1 MKKQKI
7 LWTKKMTTDSKSQ
20 KKHPKKSDSPERFF
34 QEINVEFL
42 IHELKGPISIVE
54 TGLRS
59 LLERKEKYG
68 PLSTRQEKTLKRAA
82 KNIKKTREM
91 VNGLLEIG
99 RSEAG
104 ACICCRFQPSRTVHE
119 VVLDGLETALGA
131 IFDESK
137 EDWKENEMYQFFS
150 ENGVFLDI
158 SPRVNNIEMLQDET
172 KFRQI
177 FLNLVTNALF
187 YRKKRVEIKMRMKD
201 DQLLLEIT
209 DDGPGIKPEHHDTV
223 FKQYTQ
229 IQGASSELQRKGH
242 GLGLAGALILS
253 RCLGGNIQIK
263 SDKEK
268 GTTFCLTLPIRLEN
282 SARLLTP

>member
-1 MKKQKI
+1 MP
-7 LWTKKMTTDSKSQ
+7 TDSKSQ
-20 KKHPKKSDSPERFF
+20 KKHPKKSDTPERFF

-68 PLSTRQEKTLKRAA
+68 PLSPRQEKTLKRAA

-99 RSEAG
+99 RSEAS

-119 VVLDGLETALGA
+119 VVLDGLETELGA

-137 EDWKENEMYQFFS
+137 EDWKENELYQFFS
-150 ENGVFLDI
+150 ENGVFIDI

-187 YRKKRVEIKMRMKD
+187 YRKKRVEIKMRIKN
-201 DQLLLEIT
+201 DQFILEIT
-209 DDGPGIKPEHHDTV
+209 DDGSGIKLEHQDTI

-229 IQGASSELQRKGH
+229 IQGAPSELQRKRH
-242 GLGLAGALILS
+242 GLGLAGALILA

-263 SDKEK
+263 SDKEQ
-268 GTTFCLTLPIRLEN
+268 GATFCLTLPIRLE
-282 SARLLTP
+282 SSTDRLIGERPQSS

>member
-1 MKKQKI
+1 MA
-7 LWTKKMTTDSKSQ
+7 TDSKNQ
-20 KKHPKKSDSPERFF
+20 KNHPKKSDTPERFF

-59 LLERKEKYG
+59 LLEKKEKYG
-68 PLSTRQEKTLKRAA
+68 ALSPQQEKTLRRAA

-104 ACICCRFQPSRTVHE
+104 ACLCCRFQLSRTVQE
-119 VVLDGLETALGA
+119 VILDGLETALGA
-131 IFDESK
+131 IFDEP
-137 EDWKENEMYQFFS
+137 KENWTENELYQFFS

-158 SPRVNNIEMLQDET
+158 SPRVNNLEMLQDET

-177 FLNLVTNALF
+177 FLNLVTNALY
-187 YRKKRVEIKMRMKD
+187 YRKKRVEIKMRMKN
-201 DQLLLEIT
+201 DQLLMEIT
-209 DDGPGIKPEHHDTV
+209 DDGPGVKPEHHDSI
-223 FKQYTQ
+223 FKQYIQ
-229 IQGASSELQRKGH
+229 IKDAPSKLQRKGH
-242 GLGLAGALILS
+242 GLGLAGALILA

-263 SDKEK
+263 SDQGK
-268 GTTFCLTLPIRLEN
+268 GATFCLTLPIRLE
-282 SARLLTP
+282 SGARLLTV